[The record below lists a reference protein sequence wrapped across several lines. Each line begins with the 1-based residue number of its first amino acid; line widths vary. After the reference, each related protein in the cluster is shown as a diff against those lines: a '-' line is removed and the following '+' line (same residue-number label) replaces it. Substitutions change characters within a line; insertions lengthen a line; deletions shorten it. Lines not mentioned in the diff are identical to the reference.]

1 MKLNINCYTY
11 KNVKNVEV
19 ENAKTEKIILEY

>member
-1 MKLNINCYTY
+1 MKLNIYCYTY

-19 ENAKTEKIILEY
+19 ENAETEEIILEY